1 MTARR
6 IVINPAVIRD
16 LCGTKAGYARHLYYS
31 EETCKEC
38 RKAINADRP
47 RLKRTKPPKTRPQ
60 CGTRK
65 GYNNHLVKKELPCQ
79 SCKDFINAVNRSK
92 TRIHEGI
99 CGNALCSK
107 KFQFKQSGGL
117 GRKFC
122 SPRCKRQSENGS
134 KLRTL
139 KFKLQQFGMTVEEW
153 DKTVEQQRGK
163 CLICRRDE
171 TSKRRSRLTVD
182 HCHETNTFRG
192 AICHSCNVMLGLCD
206 ENFIILQR
214 AMKYLILH
222 ANKVKSSKRMFS
234 IDTSMENDP
243 LE

>member
-6 IVINPAVIRD
+6 IVIKPAVIRD

-38 RKAINADRP
+38 RRAVTADRP
-47 RLKRTKPPKTRPQ
+47 RLKRTKPPKIRPQ

-65 GYNNHLVKKELPCQ
+65 GYNKHLVEKELPCRP
-79 SCKDFINAVNRSK
+79 CKDFLNVVKASK
-92 TRIHEGI
+92 TQIHQSV
-99 CGNALCSK
+99 CVNPLCCK
-107 KFQFKQSGGL
+107 KFSFKQSGGP

-122 SPRCKRQSENGS
+122 SRQCKRESEKDS

-139 KFKLQQFGMTVEEW
+139 RTKLREFGMTVGEW
-153 DKTVEQQRGK
+153 DQIVEQQRGK

-214 AMKYLILH
+214 ARKYLILH
-222 ANKVKSSKRMFS
+222 ANKVKSSKRMCS
-234 IDTSMENDP
+234 IDTSLENDP